1 MGVIGYDVV
10 LWGNDTYVRLT
21 AMGNG
26 APDVKNFKNYSAG
39 LTNINLVS
47 KVLRVQTVDRA
58 YFVVFTSLKEV
69 YLIQY
74 NYSSIF
80 GVSVKDLSRHDKISD
95 LSLVSNR
102 SMISQIVD
110 KKLIV
115 IVQFDDFSLY
125 AFNMMN
131 GSQVSI
137 DNGLKKLAD
146 GSVLKTASPSILN
159 DGERVWVFGD
169 KSVRVTLA
177 SNRYS
182 LLGVSHSGYN
192 ITNWS
197 GISNL
202 GSNFSFVFRV
212 NSSRIFGYC

>member
-1 MGVIGYDVV
+1 MGTIGYDVV

-21 AMGNG
+21 AMGNA
-26 APDVKNFKNYSAG
+26 APEVKNFKNYSTG
-39 LTNINLVS
+39 LTNTNLVS
-47 KVLRVQTVDRA
+47 KVLRVQTTNRA

-80 GVSVKDLSRHDKISD
+80 GVSIKDLSRHDKIAD

-102 SMISQIVD
+102 PMISQTVD

-131 GSQVSI
+131 GSQVNI
-137 DNGLKKLAD
+137 DDALKTLAK

-169 KSVRVTLA
+169 KSVRVALA

-182 LLGVSHSGYN
+182 LLGVSHSGYI
-192 ITNWS
+192 ITNW
-197 GISNL
+197 
-202 GSNFSFVFRV
+202 
-212 NSSRIFGYC
+212 